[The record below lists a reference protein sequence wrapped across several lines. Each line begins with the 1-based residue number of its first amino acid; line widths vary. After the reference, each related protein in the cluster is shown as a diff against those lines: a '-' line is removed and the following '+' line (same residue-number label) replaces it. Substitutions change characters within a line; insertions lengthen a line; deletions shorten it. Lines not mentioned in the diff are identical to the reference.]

1 MYPHRLRARSRG
13 RGFRG
18 PLRDRLRRCD
28 AVVPEGR
35 HHPRI
40 QPRGR
45 VLLQSSRLRLDV
57 RRAGAVRHRDIA
69 DLAELAKRLRP
80 DRAIRAIMEAGT
92 GPRSELD
99 AAAQEL
105 AAVGITFELIT
116 ALNGSRTKATCRCDG
131 SEITS

>member
-1 MYPHRLRARSRG
+1 MVRG
-13 RGFRG
+13 
-18 PLRDRLRRCD
+18 D

-35 HHPRI
+35 HLPRS

-45 VLLQSSRLRLDV
+45 VCLQSSRFRLDV

-92 GPRSELD
+92 GPRSVLD

-105 AAVGITFELIT
+105 AAGGITFELIT
-116 ALNGSRTKATCRCDG
+116 ALNGSRTHANVLYDG
-131 SEITS
+131 PELTR